1 MFLEDFHMLVIIS
14 DIHLMDGTCGK
25 SIPASAFSLFID
37 RLRELAFNASWRV
50 NGTYRPIKE
59 IDILLMGD
67 ILDPL
72 HSTLWLETKPGE
84 PGYVRPWT
92 DSSAPEYATTV
103 LSITRNILQGNAT
116 AVRFIKG
123 LSGVDGLSL
132 PPATLSGQ
140 PDMSAHPQEPVTVR
154 LHYMVGNHDWY
165 YHLPGPAF
173 DAVRQ
178 EIVDAFGLS
187 NPPGPFPHEL
197 SESNELPGLLAGYE
211 VYARHGDMY
220 DAFNY
225 SKEKGRNS
233 STLGDAF
240 AVEIINRFPLEVERR
255 MNEDLPPG
263 SLENLHDLVNVR
275 PVLATPL
282 WIGSQLRQNAIGRV
296 EQQKL
301 KDLWNE
307 ICDEFLALPFV
318 QENNKPYKWDMV
330 DKLKLAIRITDH
342 FSFKTIDDIVV
353 WARKLFN
360 PENITFARY
369 ALNEE
374 AFLNHSARFVVYGH
388 THHHEIVPLD
398 SIPGMPR
405 PTNQM
410 YINSGTWHTFFDLAI
425 NKPEEQ
431 KFIPCQVLTYLTFY
445 KNDERLGRCFE
456 TWSGS
461 FSD

>member
-1 MFLEDFHMLVIIS
+1 MLIIIS

-25 SIPASAFSLFID
+25 SISASAFALFTD

-50 NGTYRPIKE
+50 DGTYRPIKE
-59 IDILLMGD
+59 TDILLMGD

-92 DSSAPEYATTV
+92 DSSAPEYAATV
-103 LSITRNILQGNAT
+103 KAITRNILQRNAA
-116 AVRFIKG
+116 AVGVIKG
-123 LSGVDGLSL
+123 LSGSDGLSL

-140 PDMSAHPQEPVTVR
+140 PDLNAARVPVSVH

-165 YHLPGPAF
+165 YHLPGAAF
-173 DAVRQ
+173 DEIRQ
-178 EIVDAFGLS
+178 EIVDALGLS
-187 NPPGPFPHEL
+187 NLSGPFPHQLAESPEL
-197 SESNELPGLLAGYE
+197 QSLLAGYE
-211 VYARHGDMY
+211 VYAQHGDMY
-220 DAFNY
+220 DPFNY
-225 SKEKGRNS
+225 SKENGRNS

-255 MNEDLPPG
+255 LKDDLPPG
-263 SLENLHDLVNVR
+263 SLDNLHDLVNVR

-282 WIGSQLRQNAIGRV
+282 WIGSQLKQNAIGQM
-296 EQQKL
+296 EQKKL

-307 ICDEFLALPFV
+307 MCDDFLALPFV
-318 QENNKPYKWDMV
+318 QEHNKPFKWDVV
-330 DKLKLAIRITDH
+330 DDLKLAIRITDR
-342 FSFKTIDDIVV
+342 FSFKTIDEIVV
-353 WARKLFN
+353 WARKIFN
-360 PENITFARY
+360 PDAMTFASH
-369 ALNEE
+369 ALKES
-374 AFLNHSARFVVYGH
+374 AFINHSARFVVYGH
-388 THHHEIVPLD
+388 THHYEIVPLD
-398 SIPGMPR
+398 SIPGTPR

-410 YINSGTWHTFFDLAI
+410 YMNSGTWHTFFDLAI
-425 NKPEEQ
+425 NKPEDQ

-445 KNDERLGRCFE
+445 KDDERFGRCFE

>member
-1 MFLEDFHMLVIIS
+1 MLIIVS

-25 SIPASAFSLFID
+25 SISASAFRLFSD
-37 RLRELAFNASWRV
+37 RLQELAMNASWRED
-50 NGTYRPIKE
+50 GTYHPIQE
-59 IDILLMGD
+59 IDILMMGD

-72 HSTLWLETKPGE
+72 HSSLWLETQPDG

-92 DSSAPEYATTV
+92 DSSAPEYAAI
-103 LSITRNILQGNAT
+103 LNRITQAILQRNAE
-116 AVRFIKG
+116 AVGVLRG
-123 LSGVDGLSL
+123 LAGEAGLSL
-132 PPATLSGQ
+132 PPATSSGQ
-140 PDMSAHPQEPVTVR
+140 PDMGAGRREPVSVR

-173 DAVRQ
+173 EATRQ
-178 EIVDAFGLS
+178 EIVAAFGLS

-197 SESNELPGLLAGYE
+197 SESQELLALLAGYG
-211 VYARHGDMY
+211 VYAQHGDLY

-225 SKEKGRNS
+225 SKEKGRNF

-255 MNEDLPPG
+255 LKADLPPG

-275 PVLATPL
+275 PVMATPL
-282 WIGSQLRQNAIGRV
+282 WIGSQLRQNAIGQV

-301 KDLWNE
+301 KNLWNE
-307 ICDEFLALPFV
+307 ICDDFLALPFV
-318 QENNKPYKWDMV
+318 NEHNKPFKWDVV
-330 DKLKLAIRITDH
+330 DDLKMAIRITDR
-342 FSFKTIDDIVV
+342 FSFKTIDEIVV

-360 PENITFARY
+360 PEGMTFASH
-369 ALNEE
+369 ALKEP
-374 AFLNHSARFVVYGH
+374 AFLDHSARFIVYGH
-388 THHHEIVPLD
+388 THHYEIVPLD
-398 SIPGMPR
+398 SFPNMPR

-410 YINSGTWHTFFDLAI
+410 YINSGTWHTYFDLAI
-425 NKPEEQ
+425 NQPEEQ
-431 KFIPCQVLTYLTFY
+431 KFIPCQVLTYLAFF
-445 KNDERLGRCFE
+445 KDDEHLGRCFE